1 LDRAPPARAGGTVLP
16 RAVVALGVVSLL
28 TDVSSEMIFSLLPA
42 FLAARFPGAP
52 LVLGAMEGLAE
63 LVSSGLKLLSGHW
76 ADRARSLKRLVIAG
90 YAVSTVARPL
100 MAVVTRWWQP
110 LLVRSADR
118 VGKGVRTSPRDAL
131 IARWVPVEARA
142 RAFGFHR
149 GMDHLGAALGAA
161 VALALTAAGF
171 TPELVF
177 VWSAIPGAAALGAL
191 AFTGDPPPAAAVER
205 DLSEV
210 PTAGSAAVPRSAWRF
225 LAPVA
230 LFGLAN
236 STDAFLLLRL
246 AEQGAGVTVLPFAW
260 LLLHVVKASVSFPAG
275 WAADRLGPGRV
286 VLAGWLLYA
295 ASYAGLALST
305 SWATTVGVI
314 AFYGL
319 YHALS
324 EGAERSLLTQLVPP
338 AALGR
343 AFGLYHSICGVA
355 ALVAGLLFGAVWT
368 RAGGAVAFLLAGGT
382 AAFAAA
388 LLLLLRPRS
397 LAPAA
402 R

>member
-1 LDRAPPARAGGTVLP
+1 MALAERRAAVLP

-52 LVLGAMEGLAE
+52 LVLGTMEGLAE
-63 LVSSGLKLLSGHW
+63 LVSSGLKLLSGRW
-76 ADRARSLKRLVIAG
+76 ADRTSRLRRLVVAG
-90 YAVSTVARPL
+90 YVVSASARPL
-100 MAVVTRWWQP
+100 MAVVARWWQP

-131 IARWVPVEARA
+131 IARWVPPRERA

-161 VALALTAAGF
+161 VAMGMTALAF
-171 TPELVF
+171 RPEQVF
-177 VWSAIPGAAALGAL
+177 VASAVPGFAAVVAL
-191 AFTGDPPPAAAVER
+191 AFTKDPPAPAPDGSSPAPAPGR
-205 DLSEV
+205 AKV
-210 PTAGSAAVPRSAWRF
+210 PPSAWRF

-236 STDAFLLLRL
+236 STDAFLLLKL
-246 AEQGAGVTVLPFAW
+246 AEQGAAPATLPFAW
-260 LLLHVVKASVSFPAG
+260 LLLHVVKSSASYPAG
-275 WAADRLGPGRV
+275 WLADRMGPGRV

-295 ASYAGLALST
+295 TSYAGLALSPSVPVT
-305 SWATTVGVI
+305 LGVM

-324 EGAERSLLTQLVPP
+324 EGAEKSLLTQITPP
-338 AALGR
+338 EAHGS
-343 AFGLYHSICGVA
+343 AFGLYHSLSGVA
-355 ALVAGLLFGAVWT
+355 ALAAGVLFGALWT
-368 RAGGAVAFLLAGGT
+368 REGSAAAFFTAGGT
-382 AAFAAA
+382 AAGAAVMLMA
-388 LLLLLRPRS
+388 LRPR
-397 LAPAA
+397 PV
-402 R
+402 

>member
-1 LDRAPPARAGGTVLP
+1 MALAERRAAVLP

-42 FLAARFPGAP
+42 FLAARFPSAP
-52 LVLGAMEGLAE
+52 LMLGVMEGLAE
-63 LVSSGLKLLSGHW
+63 LVSSGLKLLSGRW
-76 ADRARSLKRLVIAG
+76 ADRAKSLKRLVIAG
-90 YAVSTVARPL
+90 YSVSTAARPL

-131 IARWVPVEARA
+131 IARWVPVEGRA
-142 RAFGFHR
+142 RAFSFHR
-149 GMDHLGAALGAA
+149 AMDHAGAALGAA
-161 VALALTAAGF
+161 VAMGLTAAAF
-171 TPELVF
+171 RPEQVF
-177 VWSAIPGAAALGAL
+177 VASAVPGVAALVAL
-191 AFTGDPPPAAAVER
+191 AFTRDPPAAPPAPAAGASAGER
-205 DLSEV
+205 V
-210 PTAGSAAVPRSAWRF
+210 PPSAWRF

-236 STDAFLLLRL
+236 STDAFLLLKL
-246 AEQGAGVTVLPFAW
+246 TEQGAAPALLPFAW
-260 LLLHVVKASVSFPAG
+260 LLLHVVRSAVSYPAG

-295 ASYAGLALST
+295 LSYLGLAFSRT
-305 SWATTVGVI
+305 WPETVGVI

-319 YHALS
+319 YNALS

-338 AALGR
+338 AAQGR
-343 AFGLYHSICGVA
+343 AFGFYNAIAGVA
-355 ALVAGLLFGAVWT
+355 ALAAGVLFGVIWT
-368 RAGGAVAFLLAGGT
+368 RAGSAAAFLTAGST
-382 AAFAAA
+382 AAGAAVM
-388 LLLLLRPRS
+388 LLVLRPRP